1 MIPHPSCKLGAQGIK
16 SMDASVGASRLS
28 AHWLSVP
35 VCHLLQVLQHL
46 DEEGCSRV
54 AAALRNLPQST
65 VLVVGQAA
73 GFASRAIDASDV
85 VVKSGGVAS
94 IALGE

>member
-1 MIPHPSCKLGAQGIK
+1 
-16 SMDASVGASRLS
+16 
-28 AHWLSVP
+28 
-35 VCHLLQVLQHL
+35 VLQHL

-73 GFASRAIDASDV
+73 GFASRAIDLSDV
-85 VVKSGGVAS
+85 VVKSGGAAS
-94 IALGE
+94 IVLGE